1 MGDPKQFV
9 KEKLIIGLLM
19 FDRNR
24 FQELS
29 SRLSEEFGAEDY
41 CSPFQEFIYT
51 DYYAEEMGSPLY
63 RRFLSFEKLVFP
75 DTFADIKLITN
86 RIENE
91 FRNQGKRTVNLDP
104 GLLALSR
111 FSLATTKDNAHR
123 IPLSKG
129 IYAEITLLYANKAF
143 HPLPWT
149 YPDYRSESYA
159 AVLCEIREL
168 YRRQLKATDKN
179 AR

>member
-9 KEKLIIGLLM
+9 KEKLIIGVLI

-24 FQELS
+24 FEELN
-29 SRLSEEFGAEDY
+29 SRLSQEFGPVDY
-41 CSPFQEFIYT
+41 TSPFQEFTYT
-51 DYYAEEMGSPLY
+51 DYYAEEMGTPLY
-63 RRFLSFEKLVFP
+63 RCFLSFKKLVSP
-75 DTFADIKLITN
+75 DVFADIKLLTN
-86 RIENE
+86 RIEDE
-91 FRNQGKRTVNLDP
+91 FRNRGNRTVNLDP

-123 IPLSKG
+123 IPLFKG
-129 IYAEITLLYANKAF
+129 IYAEITLLYSNKAF

-149 YPDYRSESYA
+149 YPDYRSESYT

-168 YRRQLKATDKN
+168 YRKQLKVMDQN
-179 AR
+179 A